1 MKDKFPEPK
10 QFEEELGIEPMEI
23 ELEDCSIEHKGKH
36 DVLDDFKTVRENMFK
51 SIVRS
56 SEVLDEAVRMVK
68 ACPMP
73 KQIEAA
79 STVIKAL
86 AENAEKLLDIHEK
99 IQKIEAAHQEEINK
113 EEKPKFVANLRDIT
127 KELQNKKVE
136 NG

>member
-1 MKDKFPEPK
+1 MKERLIEPK

-23 ELEDCSIEHKGKH
+23 ELDDCTIQHTGKQ
-36 DVLDDFKTVRENMFK
+36 DVLNDFKTVRENMFK

-99 IQKIEAAHQEEINK
+99 IQKIEASHQQEINK